1 MPGLRVSELAGR
13 AGLRPSAVRFYERVG
28 LLTPARRSANGYRV
42 FDEGAVDQL
51 MLVAKA
57 KDIGMSLEEITA
69 LTAGWPGGECR
80 SVQARIRGFLA
91 RRVAEVGEQ
100 RAALRALEGRLLTA
114 LGRLPAQDPGPRRCA
129 PGCGC
134 DAALDADPGAAA
146 PNPVTSPP
154 DTGGGAPETNAAP
167 PGTSAAG
174 PAGRGR
180 GPWGCTL
187 GPVALVSRLGEW
199 RALAAAA
206 TSVEHGG
213 GTVRLVL
220 PTEPEVVA
228 AAAALCAAETGCCDQ
243 TRFVLEIS
251 AGRVTLTAEAPGTP
265 GLVEAM
271 IPG

>member
-28 LLTPARRSANGYRV
+28 LLAPARRSANGYRV

-57 KDIGMSLEEITA
+57 KDIGMSLEEIAA

-80 SVQARIRGFLA
+80 SVQARIRGFLS
-91 RRVAEVGEQ
+91 RRVEEVGEQ
-100 RAALRALEGRLLTA
+100 RAALLALEGRLLTA

-146 PNPVTSPP
+146 PGPVTVPP
-154 DTGGGAPETNAAP
+154 DTNAAAPETNAAP
-167 PGTSAAG
+167 PGTSAAR
-174 PAGRGR
+174 AA

-187 GPVALVSRLGEW
+187 EPAALVSRLGEW

-206 TSVEHGG
+206 TSVEHAD

-220 PTEPEVVA
+220 PTEPDVVA

-243 TRFVLEIS
+243 TRFRLEIS
-251 AGRVTLTAEAPGTP
+251 AGQVTLTAEAPGVP

>member
-1 MPGLRVSELAGR
+1 M
-13 AGLRPSAVRFYERVG
+13 RFYERVG
-28 LLTPARRSANGYRV
+28 LLAPARRSANGYRV

-57 KDIGMSLEEITA
+57 KGIGMSLEEIAT

-91 RRVAEVGEQ
+91 RRVEEVGEQ
-100 RAALRALEGRLLTA
+100 RAALRGLEGRLLTA

-134 DAALDADPGAAA
+134 DVALDADRAAGAPDRVTVPPGADAA
-146 PNPVTSPP
+146 
-154 DTGGGAPETNAAP
+154 APETNAAP
-167 PGTSAAG
+167 PGANAAR

-187 GPVALVSRLGEW
+187 EPAALVSRLDEW

-206 TSVEHGG
+206 TSVEHADGG
-213 GTVRLVL
+213 IRLVL
-220 PTEPEVVA
+220 PPEPDLVA

-243 TRFVLEIS
+243 TRFLLEIT
-251 AGRVTLTAEAPGTP
+251 AGRVTLTAQAPGGP

-271 IPG
+271 IP